1 MRNSVD
7 ESLETVR
14 LMERED
20 LTQVLAIERASYG
33 FPWSEQIFRDCMQV
47 YICMVL
53 ESADRLSGFAIVSCA
68 AGESHMLNLCVAPQM
83 RRQGRARALIEQSI
97 ASVMVKGA
105 KTMFLEV
112 RPSNLGALE
121 LYRQIGFVEIGR
133 RKNYYAAQ
141 DGREDAIVMSR
152 DWSARHTH
160 SAE

>member
-1 MRNSVD
+1 MSNSADGVI
-7 ESLETVR
+7 ETVR

-20 LTQVLAIERASYG
+20 LVQVLAIERASYG

-47 YICMVL
+47 YLRLVL
-53 ESADRLSGFAIVSCA
+53 ECDDRLSGFAIVSCA

-83 RRQGRARALIEQSI
+83 RRQGRAQVLIEQSI

-112 RPSNLGALE
+112 RPSNAGALE

-152 DWSARHTH
+152 DLTA
-160 SAE
+160 